1 MGIDFDCIPEGC
13 RDQHLPMAPEY
24 AKVFE
29 EKGIRGM
36 GIHEMTPP
44 YEIRRKP
51 VGWHLA
57 LITLEGEALWYT
69 EKDNGVMSSGDIWVI
84 PSRKAHG
91 YRANKSWKFISVALY
106 EMDGFAHLEGEI
118 THKPFMGNIQ
128 HLHHSVESYLFESA
142 FMDQSVHST
151 AAPLAQYLSMSILRE
166 FEPQEGY
173 ESNRDKFKMREL
185 WEVVNANPQDHWTVP
200 RMSEQMNVS
209 VRQFQR
215 MMKEHFQLT
224 AEQMLARIRMEKA
237 KELLIA
243 SDLTMARI
251 AERIGYE
258 SVYSFSKAF
267 KRYFEM
273 TPRALSKQM
282 AKKEE
287 ARLP

>member
-1 MGIDFDCIPEGC
+1 
-13 RDQHLPMAPEY
+13 
-24 AKVFE
+24 
-29 EKGIRGM
+29 
-36 GIHEMTPP
+36 
-44 YEIRRKP
+44 
-51 VGWHLA
+51 
-57 LITLEGEALWYT
+57 
-69 EKDNGVMSSGDIWVI
+69 
-84 PSRKAHG
+84 
-91 YRANKSWKFISVALY
+91 
-106 EMDGFAHLEGEI
+106 
-118 THKPFMGNIQ
+118 
-128 HLHHSVESYLFESA
+128 
-142 FMDQSVHST
+142 MDQSVHST